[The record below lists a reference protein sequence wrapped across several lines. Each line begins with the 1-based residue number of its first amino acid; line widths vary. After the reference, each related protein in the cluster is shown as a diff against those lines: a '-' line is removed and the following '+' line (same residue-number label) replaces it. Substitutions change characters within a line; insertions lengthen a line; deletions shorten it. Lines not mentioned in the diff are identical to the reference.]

1 MSEDRN
7 QMSAETAKALSHFAE
22 AIDQKNLL
30 RTTLNEL
37 TERVLLKGNPRKVL
51 EGMGYSTPQVKAY
64 YTLQG
69 LNWED
74 DKQPSA
80 AKAAP
85 AEPKVKTPKA
95 PAPKAAPKA
104 KKSAPDVVATPAA
117 APTTDKATL
126 PSAVTIGGTTTP
138 TKNWREVYTNL
149 IYRVIDAGKD
159 GEVSTA
165 WLRPAPDATRPSSTM
180 KLPDGR
186 FLEINISREV
196 QVKRCK
202 KLSSILG
209 LPVTITMDGQE
220 VDIPG

>member
-1 MSEDRN
+1 MPEDRN

-51 EGMGYSTPQVKAY
+51 EGMGYTTVQVKAY

-69 LNWED
+69 LTWEY
-74 DKQPSA
+74 DKQPST

-85 AEPKVKTPKA
+85 AEPKVKAPKA
-95 PAPKAAPKA
+95 PPAKA
-104 KKSAPDVVATPAA
+104 APDVVAAPAA
-117 APTTDKATL
+117 APSTDKATL
-126 PSAVTIGGTTTP
+126 PSAVTIGGATTP

-149 IYRVIDAGKD
+149 VYRVIDAGKD
-159 GEVSTA
+159 GGVSTA

-202 KLSSILG
+202 KLSGILG